1 MTQYVYASALILWAF
16 LLWIWVNAA
25 DSESPLCNIAGT
37 VSVFTCMSLRCKV
50 AWDWVSLN
58 IGYLGISLAIPQ
70 PGKLG

>member
-1 MTQYVYASALILWAF
+1 MSVCKRSHSLGFSTLDL
-16 LLWIWVNAA
+16 VNAA

-37 VSVFTCMSLRCKV
+37 VSVFMCRSLRCKV

-58 IGYLGISLAIPQ
+58 IGYLGISLAVPQ